1 MLPPPHSSS
10 LSPSLPP
17 LPLFIPMLLSL
28 LSEAI
33 SRAVGQAERD
43 DNAMVIGRETND
55 CGKEKR
61 REEKRREEKRREE
74 KRREEKRR
82 EEKRRE
88 EKRRE
93 EKRREEKR
101 REETTVIWQT
111 EVAVDI
117 RYKYILWFTS
127 WVYRMR
133 AEGRQMAEMF
143 HISYMSHNTCIWEN
157 EMSQKKDTFFF
168 TFL

>member
-1 MLPPPHSSS
+1 MTVVRKR
-10 LSPSLPP
+10 
-17 LPLFIPMLLSL
+17 
-28 LSEAI
+28 E
-33 SRAVGQAERD
+33 ER
-43 DNAMVIGRETND
+43 E
-55 CGKEKR
+55 E
-61 REEKRREEKRREE
+61 EEKRREERRERREERERE
-74 KRREEKRR
+74 KRREEERRREREKKRR
-82 EEKRRE
+82 E
-88 EKRRE
+88 E

-143 HISYMSHNTCIWEN
+143 HISYMSHNTCI
-157 EMSQKKDTFFF
+157 
-168 TFL
+168 